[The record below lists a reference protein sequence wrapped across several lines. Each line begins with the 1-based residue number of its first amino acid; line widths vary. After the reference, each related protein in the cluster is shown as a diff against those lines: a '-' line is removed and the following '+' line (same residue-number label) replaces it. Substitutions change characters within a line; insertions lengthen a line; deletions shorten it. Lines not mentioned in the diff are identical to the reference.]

1 MSDFSSA
8 DRNARSRMESMG
20 VPDAPGDPMAGQGK
34 KPMGEVHY
42 RAAGAA
48 PGAGSMPLAGPESG
62 MADASGGSCGGC
74 EYFDGQQTCQLV
86 AGNIDAQAVC
96 DLFEPKGRDAMMAPG
111 APAGPVGGDAEPPM
125 MGRWADPPL

>member
-20 VPDAPGDPMAGQGK
+20 VPSAPGDPMAGQGK

-48 PGAGSMPLAGPESG
+48 PGPGSMPLAGPEG
-62 MADASGGSCGGC
+62 GLADASGGSCGGC
-74 EYFDGQQTCQLV
+74 EYFDGQMACAQV
-86 AGNIDAQAVC
+86 AGNIDPQAVC
-96 DLFEPKGRDAMMAPG
+96 DLFEPKGQDAMMAAGP
-111 APAGPVGGDAEPPM
+111 PPGPVGGDAEPPM
-125 MGRWADPPL
+125 MG

>member
-20 VPDAPGDPMAGQGK
+20 VPSAPGDPMAGQGK

-48 PGAGSMPLAGPESG
+48 PGPGSMPLAGPETG
-62 MADASGGSCGGC
+62 MADASGGSCGAC
-74 EYFDGQQTCQLV
+74 QHFDGSMSCAQV
-86 AGNIDAQAVC
+86 AGNIDPQAVC
-96 DLFEPKGRDAMMAPG
+96 DLFEPQGAGAMMPAAPT
-111 APAGPVGGDAEPPM
+111 GPVGGDDEPPLA
-125 MGRWADPPL
+125 G